1 VSAAVRLVVLD
12 VEGVITRA
20 GGSHEPWPLEEI
32 VALRDLIAGTP
43 LAVVLCTGRQV
54 PYGEAIVQ
62 ALGLLRPL
70 PASIRQRVAARGLG
84 FAGWPSVL
92 ENGAYLYDA
101 LGRCAIALP
110 SAHPGAL
117 EDLPRLRRDLLAPL
131 VEETGATFEPGKDVC
146 ISINPPPVRPG
157 AIERVPTDEF
167 RPVVDER
174 LRGHDSLIEVSH
186 SKSAIDITPK
196 GISKASGVGQLLDC
210 LGLGPDEVL
219 GVGDTRA
226 DAAWLSM
233 LRWQATPSNGREA
246 LPHVAYHAPHPD
258 VGGLIDILKRLV
270 LRGYEGV

>member
-1 VSAAVRLVVLD
+1 MSATVRLVILD

-32 VALRDLIAGTP
+32 VALRNLIAGTP

-54 PYGEAIVQ
+54 PYGEAMVQ

-70 PASIRQRVAARGLG
+70 PAGVRQRVAARGLG
-84 FAGWPSVL
+84 FAGWPSVM

-101 LGRCAIALP
+101 LGRCAVALP
-110 SAHPGAL
+110 SSHPGAL
-117 EDLPRLRRDLLAPL
+117 EDLPRLRRDRLVPL
-131 VEETGATFEPGKDVC
+131 VEETGAAFEPGKDVC

-157 AIERVPTDEF
+157 AIERVRTDEF
-167 RPVVDER
+167 RPIVDER

-196 GISKASGVGQLLDC
+196 GISKAAGVSQLLDC

-226 DAAWLSM
+226 DAAWLAL
-233 LRWQATPSNGREA
+233 LRWQATPLNGREA
-246 LPHVAYHAPHPD
+246 LPDVAYQAPYPD
-258 VGGLIDILKRLV
+258 ARGLLDILERLV
-270 LRGYEGV
+270 SRGYEGV

>member
-1 VSAAVRLVVLD
+1 MSATVRLVILD
-12 VEGVITRA
+12 IEGVITRA
-20 GGSHEPWPLEEI
+20 GGSHEPWPFEYI
-32 VALRDLIAGTP
+32 VALRNLIGHTP
-43 LAVVLCTGRQV
+43 LAVVLCSGRQV
-54 PYGEAIVQ
+54 PYGEAMVQ
-62 ALGLLRPL
+62 ALGLLRRL
-70 PASIRQRVAARGLG
+70 PAGIRQRVAARGLG

-101 LGRCAIALP
+101 LGRSAIALP

-117 EDLPRLRRDLLAPL
+117 EDLPRLRRDLLVPL
-131 VEETGATFEPGKDVC
+131 MEETGATFEPGKDVC

-196 GISKASGVGQLLDC
+196 GISKATGVSHLLDC
-210 LGLGPDEVL
+210 LGLDPDEVL
-219 GVGDTRA
+219 GVGDTQA
-226 DAAWLSM
+226 DAAWLSL

-246 LPHVAYHAPHPD
+246 LPDVAYHAPHAD
-258 VGGLIDILKRLV
+258 ARGLLDILERLV
-270 LRGYEGV
+270 SRDYEGV